1 MPDNT
6 VRYGLRN
13 VHIAF
18 RAEDVEG
25 EPAWDTPIAIPGAI
39 RAELTPQ
46 GDEVKVYA
54 DDKVHFTAVTNDGY
68 SGDLENSAIP
78 DEILAEML
86 NYVID
91 ANGAIIEDADAL
103 PKEFAIGFETQGD
116 KKNRRAWFYQAT
128 AARPTASAQTRE
140 KAITPKSDVLPITV
154 VPITIGGRNVVKGTM
169 ELSDTNQTEYE
180 AFFESVYTEAPVPE
194 VPEG

>member
-6 VRYGLRN
+6 VRFGFRN

-18 RAEDVEG
+18 RTADVAG
-25 EPAWDTPIAIPGAI
+25 EPAWSAPIAVKGGIK
-39 RAELTPQ
+39 AELTPQ

-68 SGDLENSAIP
+68 TGDIENSAIP
-78 DEILAEML
+78 DEILAQML
-86 NYVID
+86 NYVVD
-91 ANGAIIEDADAL
+91 ANGAVIEDADAL

-140 KAITPKSDVLPITV
+140 KAITPKSDVLPITI

-169 ELSDTNQTEYE
+169 ELAATNSAEYE
-180 AFFESVYTEAPVPE
+180 AFFDQVYVE
-194 VPEG
+194 VPAVQG